1 MHLGKSI
8 VYPNLIFI
16 LIYCLQYIHMEYLI
30 VHYNNYTK
38 NMLKA
43 IYLRAFF
50 KEKGVVSFY
59 RSLNIAFD
67 SSQ

>member
-16 LIYCLQYIHMEYLI
+16 LIYCLQYILMESLI
-30 VHYNNYTK
+30 MVNINYTK
-38 NMLKA
+38 SMLKT

-50 KEKGVVSFY
+50 KEKAVISFI
-59 RSLNIAFD
+59 RPLNIAFD
-67 SSQ
+67 SSP